1 MEIGIDALD
10 LAKIYFLCSTTTV
23 DRDRYLLD
31 SNRDDIHVL
40 HYDTFLSAI
49 GHCALIAFPRLYEL
63 PDLSDQSA
71 ENDDL
76 GPRILKS
83 LFQHMAWCISKMPA
97 VRRPAGGTLF
107 VRALTV
113 MFKSSNND
121 GNIDHLHMYRKR
133 GDERNSGQSNI
144 FLQHNGPSKVNTN
157 TKAPAKASHH
167 SAKSASRKQTSTFAH
182 SLMGRSRVYDILR
195 KRSVVNRSKVK
206 VEDYSKNILN
216 IRSREESSHRE
227 REEGES
233 TVSIGFSPVDDAN
246 SINYQNESFS
256 PKTATSIISP
266 KLEFAAGEEQSIS
279 HSLQNQACKYFIW
292 QRLRS

>member
-1 MEIGIDALD
+1 MLD
-10 LAKIYFLCSTTTV
+10 LAKVYFLSSTKTV
-23 DRDRYLLD
+23 ARDRHLLC

-157 TKAPAKASHH
+157 TKISANLVCSIRKCYAQGLTNKARSLISLLH
-167 SAKSASRKQTSTFAH
+167 SFI
-182 SLMGRSRVYDILR
+182 RVKKLFLGNQHRLLR
-195 KRSVVNRSKVK
+195 
-206 VEDYSKNILN
+206 I
-216 IRSREESSHRE
+216 
-227 REEGES
+227 
-233 TVSIGFSPVDDAN
+233 
-246 SINYQNESFS
+246 Q
-256 PKTATSIISP
+256 
-266 KLEFAAGEEQSIS
+266 
-279 HSLQNQACKYFIW
+279 
-292 QRLRS
+292 